1 MYGNSQAQGV
11 RQSLGCLMI
20 GIEGL
25 QLTDRDRQ
33 RLLHPAVA
41 GVILF
46 ARNYANP
53 EQLHQLTGEI
63 HALRHPRLLVA
74 VDQEGGRVQR
84 FKTEGF
90 TRFAPVSRLGEVYDQ
105 HPQQALALAQAWGW
119 LLASELVACGVD
131 FAMSPVLDLDH
142 GHSQVIGDRAFHHN
156 PHVVSVLADKMM
168 QGMQSAGMTAVAKHF
183 PGHGYATA
191 DTHLEMAVDER
202 SFEQIR
208 LSDMQPYPALIANHL
223 GAVMAAHVIYPQIDQ
238 QPAGLSSVWLQAI
251 LRQTLGFQGAI
262 ISDDLGMLAVAKL
275 ARADLL
281 VTAFRQAGCD
291 LILLCNDWQQI
302 DQALAGLSGYVA
314 DPVQESRLIRLHANP
329 RCVHHHRLM
338 QLQLSKDWLQR
349 FKHLAQAQ
357 LIVG

>member
-1 MYGNSQAQGV
+1 
-11 RQSLGCLMI
+11 
-20 GIEGL
+20 
-25 QLTDRDRQ
+25 
-33 RLLHPAVA
+33 
-41 GVILF
+41 
-46 ARNYANP
+46 
-53 EQLHQLTGEI
+53 
-63 HALRHPRLLVA
+63 
-74 VDQEGGRVQR
+74 
-84 FKTEGF
+84 
-90 TRFAPVSRLGEVYDQ
+90 
-105 HPQQALALAQAWGW
+105 
-119 LLASELVACGVD
+119 
-131 FAMSPVLDLDH
+131 
-142 GHSQVIGDRAFHHN
+142 
-156 PHVVSVLADKMM
+156 
-168 QGMQSAGMTAVAKHF
+168 MQSAGMTAVAKHF

-223 GAVMAAHVIYPQIDQ
+223 GAVMVAHVIYPQIDQ